1 MKKVFWISRHT
12 MTPEQISD
20 LERITNGTVVVNQYK
35 DTVNSVSSLVDDI
48 NDSDIIA
55 AVLPV
60 DKMAEL
66 ISLAGDKPVLR
77 ANSKR
82 VATGKMYTNANGDA
96 EEEFQ
101 FVHDYWEQMIKIEI
115 VSKKL

>member
-1 MKKVFWISRHT
+1 MKKVLWISRHT
-12 MTPEQISD
+12 MIPEQISD
-20 LERITNGTVVVNQYK
+20 LERITNDTITVNQYK
-35 DTVNSVSSLVDDI
+35 DTVNSVSSLVDYI

-66 ISLAGDKPVLR
+66 ISLAGDKPVVR

-82 VATGKMYTNANGDA
+82 VATGKLYTNANGDT

-101 FVHDYWEQMIKIEI
+101 FVHDYWEQMIKIDI

>member
-20 LERITNGTVVVNQYK
+20 LERITNGTIVVNQYK
-35 DTVNSVSSLVDDI
+35 GTVNSVASLIDDI

-66 ISLAGDKPVLR
+66 ISLADDKPVLR

-82 VATGKMYTNANGDA
+82 VATGKMYTNANGDT

-101 FVHDYWEQMIKIEI
+101 FVHDYWEQMIRIDI
-115 VSKKL
+115 VSKRL